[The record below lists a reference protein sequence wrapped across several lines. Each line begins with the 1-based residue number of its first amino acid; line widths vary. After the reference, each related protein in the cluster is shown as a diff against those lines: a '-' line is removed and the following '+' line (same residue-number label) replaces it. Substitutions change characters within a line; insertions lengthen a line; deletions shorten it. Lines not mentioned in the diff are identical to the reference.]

1 MSIIK
6 KLAMS
11 ISVCVLA
18 VTASGVANAALIGT
32 YTPGSFL
39 QSGSFTNLHTSA
51 LTGVIIDLGV
61 DAGLAGDGTPIWDK
75 DGGSGGGTPAGI
87 FSNPI
92 AGFTNKYFTISFLGL
107 NVSNGNSFAYSGL
120 DIDGFTGTG
129 IVGGGDS
136 YLDGNELVTM
146 LFADGSSV
154 SAFLPAGPL
163 FGVGTLKLDGDN
175 AVVSAVPL
183 PAGLPLYGAG
193 LAIMGFVGWR
203 RRRKS

>member
-32 YTPGSFL
+32 YSPGSYL
-39 QSGSFTNLHTSA
+39 QSGSFINHNTSA

-61 DAGLAGDGTPIWDK
+61 DAGLAGDGTPVWDSA
-75 DGGSGGGTPAGI
+75 GGNGGGTPAGI
-87 FSNPI
+87 FSNPV
-92 AGFTNKYFTISFLGL
+92 AGFSNKYFTVSFLGL
-107 NVSNGNSFAYSGL
+107 NVSNGNSFAYADL
-120 DIDGFTGTG
+120 DLDGFTGTG

-193 LAIMGFVGWR
+193 LAVMGFVGWR